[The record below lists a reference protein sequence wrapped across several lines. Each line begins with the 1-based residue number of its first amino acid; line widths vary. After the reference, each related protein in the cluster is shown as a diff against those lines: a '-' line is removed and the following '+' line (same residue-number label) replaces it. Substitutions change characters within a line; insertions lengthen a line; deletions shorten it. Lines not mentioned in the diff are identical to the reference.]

1 MIVRRLSHRCLI
13 GAMTL
18 AGFGLIAC
26 SQDAAREQPAVPQV
40 EHAVP
45 GDNVLANVPDLDVP
59 SENGRSTQVTTSGV
73 VAGARVWPDR
83 PRTENRPA
91 GSMYAA
97 STPDVGA
104 DAPTHTEWPMS
115 RNRVTGPMYASAAGL
130 TGDLLA
136 DPASV
141 EAIAPD
147 GAVAWS
153 LTLGTFELESLGL
166 DARAEI
172 FGRSMDNPDAPLLMA
187 AAADDKGAQKP
198 TSAECSA
205 FKLDIDAD
213 LGEVLRAG
221 CQPTL
226 AQMSALMDNPLGN
239 VAMLFT
245 QFDFTRLKNPSTG
258 KTADKYNYMG
268 IAQFPKRLNKDWNL
282 INRVVWNVPSMPLD
296 QDKLDA
302 AKIRVSNVG
311 DSFTVPP
318 GSPALIDLFGGRTTG
333 FGDIYYVAL
342 FSPTEPIKLDGG
354 GKFVWGAGFDLGFP
368 TASEDILG
376 TGRWTAGPS
385 ALGVYLGRKWKI
397 GALATHYWDF
407 AGEDDRDDVNLT
419 NLQYF
424 VFYSLDETTSIGAA
438 PNIIA
443 NWEQNEDNILTLPV
457 GIGISKTFKFGK
469 VPVRFGAEIHY
480 SIIQPDDVAGSE
492 WNFRFYVI
500 PAVPSALFSWMQ

>member
-1 MIVRRLSHRCLI
+1 MPRILIVLQPLLLFALVGPALGQQLYIYPSQGQSQEQLNQDRYQFHTWAVQQTGFDPTRPQTAYTAPPPQQEAPQGGLLRGAGRGAAI
-13 GAMTL
+13 GAIGGAIGGD
-18 AGFGLIAC
+18 AGKG
-26 SQDAAREQPAVPQV
+26 AAI
-40 EHAVP
+40 
-45 GDNVLANVPDLDVP
+45 
-59 SENGRSTQVTTSGV
+59 
-73 VAGARVWPDR
+73 GA
-83 PRTENRPA
+83 
-91 GSMYAA
+91 
-97 STPDVGA
+97 
-104 DAPTHTEWPMS
+104 
-115 RNRVTGPMYASAAGL
+115 AAGP
-130 TGDLLA
+130 TGGLLA

-141 EAIAPD
+141 GAIAPD
-147 GAVAWS
+147 GAVARS
-153 LTLGTFELESLGL
+153 LALGTFELESLDL

-187 AAADDKGAQKP
+187 AAADDKGAEKP
-198 TSAECSA
+198 MSAECSA

-213 LGEVLRAG
+213 LGDVLRAG

-226 AQMSALMDNPLGN
+226 AQMSALMNNPLGN
-239 VAMLFT
+239 VAMLYT

-258 KTADKYNYMG
+258 KTADKGNYMG

-282 INRVVWNVPSMPLD
+282 INRVIWNVPSIPLD

-302 AKIRVSNVG
+302 AKIGVSNAS
-311 DSFTVPP
+311 DSFIVPP
-318 GSPALIDLFGGRTTG
+318 GSPPLIDLFGGRTTG
-333 FGDIYYVAL
+333 FGDMYYVGL

-397 GALATHYWDF
+397 GALATQFWDF

-443 NWEQNEDNILTLPV
+443 NWQQTDDNILTLPV

-480 SIIQPDDVAGSE
+480 SVIQPDDVAGAD